1 MVITLKKSANSLIN
15 QYFPALSH
23 KNYRYFW
30 IGQCISL
37 IGTWMQNMGQSWLVY
52 TLTKSPFLLGLVNT
66 LQFLPVLLFSLFA
79 GALIDIFPKKT
90 ILLVTQTASMILAL
104 ILALLVWT
112 DKVQYWHVLILAT
125 LLGLVNTIDMPTR
138 QSFNVEIASK
148 KDLMN
153 AVALNSVIFNAA
165 RILGPAIAGFL
176 MAYLGIAFCFFA
188 NAISFMAVIFGL
200 TRINVN
206 GNFKPGNGSG
216 ILKRMFNME
225 VLLGVKEGL
234 IYIYKNGILFRT
246 LMSATAVTTF
256 AMNFNVL
263 IPVFAKSVL
272 GQGEKGYGLLMSIM
286 GLGSLIG
293 AVALAVTS
301 KRGPKMFYL
310 KYGTII
316 ISLLLIGIGFNKS
329 YYLTAALL
337 VLVGFNTVS
346 FNATNNSILQINAK
360 DEFRGRVAS
369 AYTLIN
375 AGSTPIGSLYAGF
388 AADRFGGGMGF
399 IACGFATLIVF
410 ILVMWLTRVKSTET
424 IDATNAI

>member
-1 MVITLKKSANSLIN
+1 MVNQSVKSLIN

-30 IGQCISL
+30 TGQCISL
-37 IGTWMQNMGQSWLVY
+37 IGTWMQNIGQSWLVY
-52 TLTKSPFLLGLVNT
+52 TLTKSPLLLGLVNT

-79 GALIDIFPKKT
+79 GALIDIFPKKK
-90 ILLVTQTASMILAL
+90 ILLVTQTTSMILAL

-112 DKVQYWHVLILAT
+112 GKIQYWHVLILAT

-148 KDLMN
+148 KDLMS

-165 RILGPAIAGFL
+165 RILGPAFAGFI
-176 MAYLGIAFCFFA
+176 MAYKGIAFCFFA
-188 NAISFMAVIFGL
+188 NSVSYIAVIFGL

-206 GNFKPGNGSG
+206 GNFKPSNGSNLVKK
-216 ILKRMFNME
+216 IFNME
-225 VLLGVKEGL
+225 VLLGVKDGL
-234 IYIYKNGILFRT
+234 VYIYKNGILFRT

-263 IPVFAKSVL
+263 VPVFAKSVL
-272 GQGEKGYGLLMSIM
+272 GQGEKGFGLLMSIM
-286 GLGSLIG
+286 GIGSLLG
-293 AVALAVTS
+293 AITLAVTS
-301 KRGPKMFYL
+301 KRGPKNFYQ
-310 KYGTII
+310 KYGSII
-316 ISLLLIGIGFNKS
+316 ISLLLIAIGLNRS

-337 VLVGFNTVS
+337 IFIGFYTVS

-375 AGSTPIGSLYAGF
+375 AGSTPIGSMYAGIIS
-388 AADRFGGGMGF
+388 DRFGGDMGF
-399 IACGFATLIVF
+399 IACGLATFTVFA
-410 ILVMWLTRVKSTET
+410 LVMWFTRVKSNET
-424 IDATNAI
+424 IDSSSAI

>member
-1 MVITLKKSANSLIN
+1 MLIQSSKTIIN
-15 QYFPALSH
+15 KYFPALSH
-23 KNYRYFW
+23 RNYRYFW

-79 GALIDIFPKKT
+79 GALIDIFPKKR
-90 ILLVTQTASMILAL
+90 ILLVTQTISMILAL

-112 DKVQYWHVLILAT
+112 EKVQYWHVLILAT

-138 QSFNVEIASK
+138 QSFNVELASK

-176 MAYLGIAFCFFA
+176 MAYLGISFCFFA
-188 NAISFMAVIFGL
+188 NAISFVAVIFGL
-200 TRINVN
+200 TRITVT
-206 GNFKPGNGSG
+206 GSSKPGNGRS
-216 ILKRMFNME
+216 LVKRIFNTE
-225 VLLGVKEGL
+225 VLLGVKDGL
-234 IYIYKNGILFRT
+234 VYIYKNGILFRT
-246 LMSATAVTTF
+246 LMTATAVTTF

-293 AVALAVTS
+293 AIALAVTS
-301 KRGPKMFYL
+301 KKGPTMFYQ
-310 KYGTII
+310 KYGSVII
-316 ISLLLIGIGFNKS
+316 ALLLIAIGLNRS
-329 YYLTAALL
+329 YNLTAVLL
-337 VLVGFNTVS
+337 VFIGFNTVS

-375 AGSTPIGSLYAGF
+375 AGSTPIGSLYAGTT
-388 AADRFGGGMGF
+388 ADKFGGGMGF
-399 IACGFATLIVF
+399 IACGVATLTVF
-410 ILVMWLTRVKSTET
+410 LLVIWLTREKSTET
-424 IDATNAI
+424 ADTSRAV